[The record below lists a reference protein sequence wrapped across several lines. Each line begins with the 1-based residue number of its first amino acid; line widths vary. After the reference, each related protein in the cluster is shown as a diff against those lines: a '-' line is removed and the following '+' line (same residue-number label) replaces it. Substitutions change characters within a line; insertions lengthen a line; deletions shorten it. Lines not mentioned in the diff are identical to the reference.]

1 MFFVKSSDG
10 TLRPSGID
18 LAFSDTQTVVC
29 RIEPIIRSL
38 DLVIVDRERM
48 EGVFNRGQE
57 EAMEVFFAQSKG
69 KKRKNEERINVSPTR
84 HKKKKK

>member
-10 TLRPSGID
+10 TLKPSGID

-57 EAMEVFFAQSKG
+57 EPMEVFFAQSKG

>member
-10 TLRPSGID
+10 TLKLLGID
-18 LAFSDTQTVVC
+18 FAFSDTQTVVC

-57 EAMEVFFAQSKG
+57 EPMEVFFCAIQRE
-69 KKRKNEERINVSPTR
+69 KKEEM
-84 HKKKKK
+84 KKE